1 MEDLEKV
8 MSAGLGRQYAF
19 IGPIEALYLE
29 CGGKLNVEK
38 IIKRSIICPNSC
50 IRCLFLMIHLL
61 VRDSPRGPKN

>member
-1 MEDLEKV
+1 MQDIEMV

-38 IIKRSIICPNSC
+38 IIKWSRSIDHLPKCSN
-50 IRCLFLMIHLL
+50 IRC
-61 VRDSPRGPKN
+61 